1 MPGCLSARQRPRSVP
16 KGGFSALATDD
27 RKRVDGQAQHDLLGT
42 RIPEVLVI
50 FTDEFPDLFTR
61 SERQDHVKLP
71 GLREC
76 TWIFHGAVDNQ
87 RSQKERMIALDDVRR
102 FGVGEQG
109 WKPR

>member
-16 KGGFSALATDD
+16 KGGLSALATDD

-50 FTDEFPDLFTR
+50 FADEFPDLFTR
-61 SERQDHVKLP
+61 SERPDHVKLP

-76 TWIFHGAVDNQ
+76 TWIFDGDVDIQ
-87 RSQKERMIALDDVRR
+87 MSEIGPMIALDDVQL
-102 FGVGEQG
+102 FGVG
-109 WKPR
+109 